1 MELKTLKKINIK
13 MGQTGKWVLSRIV
26 LLCFHERRLETLFW
40 SCNLFLDRIGMNFES
55 LLEMYEN
62 YH

>member
-1 MELKTLKKINIK
+1 MELKTSKKINIK
-13 MGQTGKWVLSRIV
+13 MEKNGNWVLSRTV

-40 SCNLFLDRIGMNFES
+40 SCNLFLDRICMNLES
-55 LLEMYEN
+55 SLEMYEN

>member
-1 MELKTLKKINIK
+1 
-13 MGQTGKWVLSRIV
+13 MGKNGKWVSSRIV

-40 SCNLFLDRIGMNFES
+40 NCNLILDSMGMNLES
-55 LLEMYEN
+55 SLEMYEN